1 MRRHLLALLCPL
13 LLTAC
18 SAELAVD
25 TPPQSVAIP
34 VTSAVRPVYVEV
46 AVDMPLE
53 TLDLDVIVKEL
64 TANLTVFN
72 PSKTYT
78 LRSSA
83 RLSLT
88 GEATPDKARI
98 YSDNNPPPY
107 YATAEE
113 LLPQK
118 DFPPGTRTPV
128 NVNSPTLKNAIGK
141 ARIWVI
147 VSNTVTEA
155 GIGNPLEFPLELRL
169 EDMVLHAVISKPFE
183 GLEGALGPSGL

>member
-1 MRRHLLALLCPL
+1 MKRHLLALLCPL

-53 TLDLDVIVKEL
+53 TLDLDVVVKEI
-64 TANLTVFN
+64 TADLTVYN
-72 PSKTYT
+72 PSKAFT

-88 GEATPDKARI
+88 GTATPDKPI
-98 YSDNNPPPY
+98 VYSDNNPPPY

-118 DFPPGTRTPV
+118 DFPPSTRTPV
-128 NVNSPTLKNAIGK
+128 NVNSPTLAKAIGK
-141 ARIWVI
+141 PRIWVI
-147 VSNTVTEA
+147 VSNTVTSS
-155 GIGNPLEFPLELRL
+155 GIGDPLPLELRL
-169 EDMVLHAVISKPFE
+169 EDMVLHVVISKPFE

>member
-1 MRRHLLALLCPL
+1 MRRPLLTLLCPL

-18 SAELAVD
+18 SAELSVD

-34 VTSAVRPVYVEV
+34 VTSALRPVYVEV
-46 AVDMPLE
+46 AVDMPEE
-53 TLDLDVIVKEL
+53 TRGIDAVVKEI
-64 TANLTVFN
+64 TADLTVYN
-72 PSKTYT
+72 PSQSFT

-88 GEATPDKARI
+88 GTATPDKPLL
-98 YSDNNPPPY
+98 YTDNNPPPY

-113 LLPQK
+113 LLPPR

-128 NVNSPTLKNAIGK
+128 HAHSPTLARAIGEE
-141 ARIWVI
+141 RIWII
-147 VSNTVTEA
+147 VNNTVTSA
-155 GIGNPLEFPLELRL
+155 GVGNPLELPLELRL
-169 EDMVLHAVISKPFE
+169 EDIVLHALISKPFD

>member
-34 VTSAVRPVYVEV
+34 ITSALRPVYVEV
-46 AVDMPLE
+46 AVDMPEE
-53 TLDLDVIVKEL
+53 TQDLAVEVKEI
-64 TANLTVFN
+64 TADLTVFN
-72 PSKTYT
+72 PSKAFT

-88 GEATPDKARI
+88 GTATPDKPVI

-118 DFPPGTRTPV
+118 DFAPSSRTPV
-128 NVNSPTLKNAIGK
+128 NVNSPTLRNAIGK
-141 ARIWVI
+141 PRIWII
-147 VSNTVTEA
+147 VSNTVTSS
-155 GIGNPLEFPLELRL
+155 GIGDPLPLELRL
-169 EDMVLHAVISKPFE
+169 EDMVLHAIVSKPFE

>member
-1 MRRHLLALLCPL
+1 MKRALLSLLCPL

-34 VTSAVRPVYVEV
+34 VTSVGEPVYVEV
-46 AVDMPLE
+46 AVDMPEE
-53 TLDLDVIVKEL
+53 TQDLDVIVKEI
-64 TANLTVFN
+64 TADLTVFN
-72 PSKTYT
+72 PSRTFT
-78 LRSSA
+78 LQSSA

-88 GEATPDKARI
+88 GTATPDKPII
-98 YSDNNPPPY
+98 YSNDNPPPY

-118 DFPPGTRTPV
+118 DFPPSTRTPV

-147 VSNTVTEA
+147 VSNTVTKV
-155 GIGNPLEFPLELRL
+155 GIGDPLEFPLELRL
-169 EDMVLHAVISKPFE
+169 EDMVLHAVVSKPFE

>member
-1 MRRHLLALLCPL
+1 MRRALFALLCPL
-13 LLTAC
+13 LLSAC

-34 VTSAVRPVYVEV
+34 VTSALRPVYVEV
-46 AVDMPLE
+46 AVDMPEE
-53 TLDLDVIVKEL
+53 TQDLSVTVKQI
-64 TANLTVFN
+64 TADLTVFN
-72 PSKTYT
+72 PSRAFV

-88 GEATPDKARI
+88 GTATPQQPVV

-113 LLPQK
+113 LLPQS
-118 DFPPGTRTPV
+118 DFQPNTRTPV
-128 NVNSPTLKNAIGK
+128 KVNSPTLAKAIGK

-147 VSNTVTEA
+147 VANTVVQTTA
-155 GIGNPLEFPLELRL
+155 IGDPLPLELRL
-169 EDMVLHAVISKPFE
+169 EDIVLHAVVEKPFD

>member
-34 VTSAVRPVYVEV
+34 VTSALRPVYVEV
-46 AVDMPLE
+46 AVDMPQE
-53 TLDLDVIVKEL
+53 TQDLDIIVKEI
-64 TANLTVFN
+64 TADLTVFN
-72 PSKTYT
+72 PSKAFT
-78 LRSSA
+78 LKSSA

-88 GEATPDKARI
+88 GTATPDSPII

-118 DFPPGTRTPV
+118 DFPPNSRTPV
-128 NVNSPTLKNAIGK
+128 NVNSPTLAKAIGK
-141 ARIWVI
+141 PRIWII
-147 VSNTVTEA
+147 VSNTVTQT
-155 GIGNPLEFPLELRL
+155 GGFGDPLPLELRL
-169 EDMVLHAVISKPFE
+169 EDMVLHVVISKPFE

>member
-1 MRRHLLALLCPL
+1 MKRSLLALLCPL

-34 VTSAVRPVYVEV
+34 ITSAIRPVYVEV
-46 AVDMPLE
+46 AVDMPEE
-53 TLDLDVIVKEL
+53 TRNLDVEVKEI
-64 TANLTVFN
+64 TADLTVFN
-72 PSKTYT
+72 PSRAFT
-78 LRSSA
+78 LKSSA
-83 RLSLT
+83 RLSLS
-88 GEATPDKARI
+88 GNATPDKPII

-118 DFPPGTRTPV
+118 DFAPSTRTPV
-128 NVNSPTLKNAIGK
+128 NVNSPTLRNAIGK
-141 ARIWVI
+141 PRIWII
-147 VSNTVTEA
+147 VSNTVTST
-155 GIGNPLEFPLELRL
+155 GIGDPLPLELRL
-169 EDMVLHAVISKPFE
+169 EDMVLHAVVSKPFE

>member
-25 TPPQSVAIP
+25 TPPQTVAIP
-34 VTSAVRPVYVEV
+34 VTSALRPVYVEV
-46 AVDMPLE
+46 AVDMPQE
-53 TLDLDVIVKEL
+53 TQDLDVEVKEI
-64 TANLTVFN
+64 TADLTVFN
-72 PSKTYT
+72 PSKAFT

-88 GEATPDKARI
+88 GTATPDKPII

-118 DFPPGTRTPV
+118 DFAPSSRTPV
-128 NVNSPTLKNAIGK
+128 NVNSPTLRNAIGK
-141 ARIWVI
+141 PRIWII
-147 VSNTVTEA
+147 VNNTVTSS
-155 GIGNPLEFPLELRL
+155 GIGDPLPLELRL
-169 EDMVLHAVISKPFE
+169 EDMVLHAIVSKPFE

>member
-1 MRRHLLALLCPL
+1 MRRPLLALLCPL

-25 TPPQSVAIP
+25 TPPQSVEIP
-34 VTSAVRPVYVEV
+34 VTGALRPVYVEV
-46 AVDMPLE
+46 AVDMPQE
-53 TLDLDVIVKEL
+53 TQDLDVAVKQISADLIVH
-64 TANLTVFN
+64 N
-72 PSKTYT
+72 PSQAFT

-88 GEATPDKARI
+88 GQATPDQPII

-118 DFPPGTRTPV
+118 DFPPNSSTPV
-128 NVNSPTLKNAIGK
+128 TVDSPTLVKAIGK
-141 ARIWVI
+141 PRIWVI
-147 VSNTVTEA
+147 VANTVTQTGA
-155 GIGNPLEFPLELRL
+155 IGDPFPLKLQL
-169 EDMVLHAVISKPFE
+169 QDIVLHVVVSKPFD
-183 GLEGALGPSGL
+183 GLDGALGPGGL